1 MTNKLEMVRRIFFIL
16 VILSAFLSAT
26 SCNRE
31 TDQPGAFPA
40 GEFIKTGD
48 YQGDYYPTEGW
59 RECDPG
65 EVGMDAGILLDMNN
79 EIARLVENDY
89 EIHSVLIIKD
99 GYIVAEQYYSK
110 YFDTDTW
117 HKIHSCTKSFTSALI
132 GIAIKEG
139 YIQGTDEKMLD
150 FFGDYEIENMSPQK
164 QSITLE
170 HMLTM
175 SAGLD
180 WDELDYLYTDP
191 QNTNYQWKRSDD
203 WIKFVLDRPMEY
215 TPGEVQDYNS
225 GLSEL
230 LAVIVQKATGKR
242 ADSFALEKLFTP
254 LGITDYYWPIN
265 QEGYAR
271 GGGGMRLV
279 PRDMAKL
286 GYLHIRKG
294 KWEND
299 QIVSEDWISESGRK
313 HIVSQHIPGFWYGYQ
328 FWVAEDGLMYTALG
342 YVGQWIMIVPEYDL
356 VAVFNNNF
364 DEGVDDQEGTP
375 VRLFYDYVIP
385 SVLE

>member
-1 MTNKLEMVRRIFFIL
+1 MVNIVKKLLIYFFI
-16 VILSAFLSAT
+16 VALSSLNGCQKEAVQ
-26 SCNRE
+26 
-31 TDQPGAFPA
+31 TDAFPSD
-40 GEFIKTGD
+40 EFIKTGE
-48 YQGDYYPTEGW
+48 YQGEYFPTLGW
-59 RECDPG
+59 RECAPG
-65 EVGMDAGILLDMNN
+65 EVGMDAGILMDLND
-79 EIARLVENDY
+79 EIARLVAENY

-110 YFDTDTW
+110 YFDRETW

-139 YIQGTDEKMLD
+139 SISGTNVKMLD
-150 FFGDYEIENMSPQK
+150 YFHDYEIENMSPAK

-170 HMLTM
+170 NMLTM

-191 QNTNYQWKRSDD
+191 QNTNYQWRRSDD
-203 WIKFVLDRPMEY
+203 MIKFVLDRPMEY
-215 TPGEVQDYNS
+215 TPGEVQDYHS

-230 LAVIVQKATGKR
+230 LAAILQKATGIR

-254 LGITDYYWPIN
+254 LGIDDYYWPIN
-265 QEGYAR
+265 KNGYAR

-286 GYLHIRKG
+286 GYLHLKKG

-299 QIVSEDWISESGRK
+299 QIVSEDWIAESGKK
-313 HIVSQHIPGFWYGYQ
+313 HIISQHIPGFWYGYQ
-328 FWVAEDGLMYTALG
+328 FWVAGDGMMYTALG
-342 YVGQWIMIVPEYDL
+342 YVGQWIMIVPELDL
-356 VAVFNNNF
+356 VAVFNNHF
-364 DEGVDDQEGTP
+364 DEGVEDQESTP
-375 VRLFYDYVIP
+375 ARLLYDYVIP
-385 SVLE
+385 SVTE

>member
-1 MTNKLEMVRRIFFIL
+1 MVVKAQYILWIL
-16 VILSAFLSAT
+16 VSLFAVS
-26 SCNRE
+26 SCNTE
-31 TDQPGAFPA
+31 LVQPEAFPA

-48 YQGDYYPTEGW
+48 YQGDYFPTEGW
-59 RECDPG
+59 KECDPVN
-65 EVGMDAGILLDMNN
+65 VGMDAGILQQLND
-79 EIARLVENDY
+79 EIARLVESDY
-89 EIHSVLIIKD
+89 EIHSVLVIRK

-110 YFDTDTW
+110 YFDKETW
-117 HKIHSCTKSFTSALI
+117 HKLHSCTKSFTSALI
-132 GIAIKEG
+132 GIAIKEDF
-139 YIQGTDEKMLD
+139 IQGTDVKMLD
-150 FFGDYEIENMSPQK
+150 YFQDYEIDNMSSQK

-191 QNTNYQWKRSDD
+191 RNTNYQWKRSDD
-203 WIKFVLDRPMEY
+203 WIKFVLDRSMEY

-230 LAVIVQKATGKR
+230 LAVIVQKATGMR
-242 ADSFALEKLFTP
+242 ADSFALEKLFAP
-254 LGITDYYWPIN
+254 LGIEDYYWPLN

-271 GGGGMRLV
+271 GGGGMRLF

-286 GYLHIRKG
+286 GYLHIRNG
-294 KWEND
+294 KWENE
-299 QIVSEDWISESGRK
+299 QIVSEDWISESGKK
-313 HIVSQHIPGFWYGYQ
+313 HIISQHIPGFWYGYQ

-342 YVGQWIMIVPEYDL
+342 YVVQWIMIVPEYDL
-356 VAVFNNNF
+356 VVVFNNHF
-364 DEGVDDQEGTP
+364 DEGVDDQEGIP

-385 SVLE
+385 AVLE

>member
-1 MTNKLEMVRRIFFIL
+1 MGKMVKVMNKLLIFLLIVL
-16 VILSAFLSAT
+16 LSSLTGCQKEAVQ
-26 SCNRE
+26 
-31 TDQPGAFPA
+31 TDVFPSS
-40 GEFIKTGD
+40 EFVKTGA
-48 YQGDYYPTEGW
+48 YQGEYFPTLGW
-59 RECDPG
+59 RECAPG
-65 EVGMDAGILLDMNN
+65 EVGMDAGILMDLND
-79 EIARLVENDY
+79 EIARLVAENY

-110 YFDTDTW
+110 YFDKETW

-139 YIQGTDEKMLD
+139 YIEGTNVKMID
-150 FFGDYEIENMSPQK
+150 YFQDYEIENISLAK

-191 QNTNYQWKRSDD
+191 QNTNYQWRRSDD
-203 WIKFVLDRPMEY
+203 MIKFVLDRPMEY

-230 LAVIVQKATGKR
+230 LAAIVQKATGIR

-254 LGITDYYWPIN
+254 LGIDDFYWPIN
-265 QEGYAR
+265 KNGYAR

-286 GYLHIRKG
+286 GYLHIKNG
-294 KWEND
+294 NWENK
-299 QIVSEDWISESGRK
+299 QILSEDWITESGKRQIIAR
-313 HIVSQHIPGFWYGYQ
+313 HISNFWYGYQ
-328 FWVAEDGLMYTALG
+328 FWVAGDGMMYTALG
-342 YVGQWIMIVPEYDL
+342 YAGQWIMIVPELDL
-356 VAVFNNNF
+356 VAVFNNHF
-364 DEGVDDQEGTP
+364 DEGVEDQESTP
-375 VRLFYDYVIP
+375 ARLFYDYVIP

>member
-1 MTNKLEMVRRIFFIL
+1 MLRIAFFL
-16 VILSAFLSAT
+16 PVILAALLSAT

-31 TDQPGAFPA
+31 TDQSEAFPS

-48 YQGDYYPTEGW
+48 YQGEYYPTSGW
-59 RECDPG
+59 RECDP
-65 EVGMDAGILLDMNN
+65 EKVGMDAGILRDMNS

-110 YFDTDTW
+110 YFDKDTW

-191 QNTNYQWKRSDD
+191 RSTHYQWKRSDD

-215 TPGEVQDYNS
+215 TPGDVQDYNS

-230 LAVIVQKATGKR
+230 LAVIIQKATGKR

-254 LGITDYYWPIN
+254 LGIKDYYWPIN

-286 GYLHIRKG
+286 GYLHIRNG
-294 KWEND
+294 KWENT

-364 DEGVDDQEGTP
+364 EEGVGDQEGTP